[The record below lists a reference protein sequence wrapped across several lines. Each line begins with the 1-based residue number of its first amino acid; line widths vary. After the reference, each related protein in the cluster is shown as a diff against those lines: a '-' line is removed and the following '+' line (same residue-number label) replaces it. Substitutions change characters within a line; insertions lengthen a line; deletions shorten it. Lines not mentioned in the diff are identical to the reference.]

1 MAEGRRAARSPRAA
15 KKATANKSAAKK
27 STASRS
33 SGGAGRPAATGGAI
47 LPTFGGTA
55 GVSRLSNAVTRSA
68 SAENFDASKGGGARS
83 SEGTGAA
90 AGRELGLGWK
100 ISPSIR
106 IDGEATAVLADI
118 DGAGVIQHIW
128 CTTHPNH
135 WRHLVLRVYWE
146 GDDEP
151 AIETPLGDFF
161 CSGWNTFAQV
171 SSLPIAANPH
181 GGLNSYFEMPFRQG
195 ARVTVENIT
204 GDPITLY
211 YQVDFTLGDVPVDAA
226 YLHAQ
231 FRRSNPLP
239 FATTHVLLD
248 GVRGAGHYVGTYLG
262 WQVNNDGWWGEGEVK
277 FYLDGDTEFPTIAGT
292 GTEDY
297 FGGAWNFDVTG
308 EGYRNF
314 TTPYLGFHQFRRP
327 DGAYLA
333 NSRFGMYRFHLADPV
348 RFGEDLRVDI
358 QALGWRTGG
367 RYLPLQDDISSVAY
381 FYLDATSTARPALPD
396 VNGLEVI

>member
-1 MAEGRRAARSPRAA
+1 MAEGRRSARST
-15 KKATANKSAAKK
+15 KKAAAKK
-27 STASRS
+27 STTRKSTDSRTSRS
-33 SGGAGRPAATGGAI
+33 AARPAATGGAI

-55 GVSRLSNAVTRSA
+55 GVSRLSTAVTRSA

-83 SEGTGAA
+83 SKGTGAGCA
-90 AGRELGLGWK
+90 RELGLGWK
-100 ISPSIR
+100 VSPSIR
-106 IDGEATAVLADI
+106 IDGGATAVLADI
-118 DGAGVIQHIW
+118 DGSGVIQHIW

-181 GGLNSYFEMPFRQG
+181 GGLNSYFEMPFHQG

-204 GDPITLY
+204 GEPITVY
-211 YQVDFTLGDVPVDAA
+211 YQVDFALGDVPDDAA

-239 FATTHVLLD
+239 YATTHVLLD
-248 GVRGAGHYVGTYLG
+248 GVRGTGHFVGTYLG

-277 FYLDGDTEFPTIAGT
+277 FYLDGDTDFPTIAGT

-308 EGYRNF
+308 EGYTNF

-327 DGAYLA
+327 DGAYKA

-348 RFGEDLRVDI
+348 RFAEDLAVDI
-358 QALGWRTGG
+358 QALGWRTGC

-381 FYLDATSTARPALPD
+381 FYLDATSTARPELPD
-396 VNGLEVI
+396 ANGLEVI